1 MERTGAVIRE
11 TAAWEGLKRA
21 PLLELWRFR
30 HGRSAL
36 WNWTDETLEMQN
48 REVSEQGFPRHVE
61 DTDAEK

>member
-36 WNWTDETLEMQN
+36 WNWTDETLEIQN
-48 REVSEQGFPRHVE
+48 REVS
-61 DTDAEK
+61 